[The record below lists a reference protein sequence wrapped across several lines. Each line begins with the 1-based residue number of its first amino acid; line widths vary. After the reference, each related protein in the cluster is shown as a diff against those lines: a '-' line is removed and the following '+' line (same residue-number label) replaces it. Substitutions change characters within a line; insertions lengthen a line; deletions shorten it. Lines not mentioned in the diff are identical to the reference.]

1 MNYNIRI
8 WKFSER
14 LRVIGNEER
23 QFPHPQSHHVSPWRC
38 PRMHKRFSETREV
51 PPPAENKE
59 RGQRRFLL
67 KFEQTNRLYRGN
79 RDAAVDKNK
88 RKNQSIEFLA
98 PPLFLFRFL
107 CTEKPRSHDFSWT
120 ISKRTVSVDAIISFL
135 LLSIHVLNSEEDV
148 FLEEVKTWRKSFFL
162 WTYLFGGHDSLI
174 KSLFFFLF
182 AKKDWIDFTSC
193 NNKWIWQVRINS
205 S

>member
-1 MNYNIRI
+1 M
-8 WKFSER
+8 
-14 LRVIGNEER
+14 
-23 QFPHPQSHHVSPWRC
+23 
-38 PRMHKRFSETREV
+38 
-51 PPPAENKE
+51 
-59 RGQRRFLL
+59 
-67 KFEQTNRLYRGN
+67 
-79 RDAAVDKNK
+79 DKNK

-98 PPLFLFRFL
+98 PPLSLSRFL

-182 AKKDWIDFTSC
+182 AKKD
-193 NNKWIWQVRINS
+193 
-205 S
+205 